1 MAANIYAPKLGTMG
15 GDVTLTEW
23 AVSEGGRV
31 EQGDV
36 VLRVETQKIKFE
48 VEAEISGFLHIVF
61 GEGSVCPMG
70 TVLGVIAESK
80 EELEKL
86 QQQMPSA
93 AAGAGEAP
101 EPASAPAVSAGAGDA
116 ARQMRDRGN
125 IRISP
130 VARKIAEEH
139 MIDVTTIVGTGP
151 DGRIVREDVE
161 RAVAAKA
168 SAPAPAPAPA
178 GKPAEGETL
187 GGKAVKYTVPLR
199 GMRKAIADHLHRSLA
214 DSAQLTAMGEID
226 MTKLI
231 ELRKE
236 FVARE
241 SAIGTKVTYND
252 IFVFVIAKVLKEKP
266 IVNSSITG
274 DEIKVW
280 DDINIGVAVAIDEGL
295 IVPVV
300 RNADRK
306 SISEISRITKELA
319 QAAREGT
326 LIPDQVSGGTFTITN
341 LGAAG
346 AGWRFETS
354 IINPPESAIF
364 GIGGITDRA
373 VVRDGEIVIRPIMTY
388 GFTYDH
394 RVIDG
399 AVAVQFMARVIEL
412 LENPALF
419 TL

>member
-1 MAANIYAPKLGTMG
+1 MG

-23 AVSEGGRV
+23 VVGEGGQV
-31 EQGDV
+31 AQGDV
-36 VLRVETQKIKFE
+36 VLRVETQKIKFD
-48 VEAEISGFLHIVF
+48 VEADVAGLLHIVV

-70 TVLGVIAESK
+70 TVVGVIAGSR
-80 EELEKL
+80 EELEKV
-86 QQQMPSA
+86 QREMPRATSGTPA
-93 AAGAGEAP
+93 TETPSSRPGPGGHTGEGTSGP
-101 EPASAPAVSAGAGDA
+101 RE
-116 ARQMRDRGN
+116 RGS
-125 IRISP
+125 IRVSP

-161 RAVAAKA
+161 KALATRAFLTEKAA
-168 SAPAPAPAPA
+168 APGTTAPVQMQTQA
-178 GKPAEGETL
+178 GEAVEQAAFD
-187 GGKAVKYTVPLR
+187 GKAVKYTIPLR
-199 GMRKAIADHLHRSLA
+199 GMRRAIAEHLHRSLA

-226 MTKLI
+226 MSKAI
-231 ELRKE
+231 GLRKE
-236 FVARE
+236 FLARE
-241 SAIGTKVTYND
+241 SATGTKVTYND
-252 IFVFVIAKVLKEKP
+252 IFVFALAKVLREKP
-266 IVNSSITG
+266 IVNSSILG

-280 DDINIGVAVAIDEGL
+280 DDINIGVAVAVDDGL

-306 SISEISRITKELA
+306 SISEISRITKDLA
-319 QAAREGT
+319 RAAREGT
-326 LIPDQVSGGTFTITN
+326 LVPDQVTGGTFTITN

-364 GIGGITDRA
+364 GAGGITDRA

-399 AVAVQFMARVIEL
+399 ALAVQFMARVVDLI
-412 LENPALF
+412 ENPALF
-419 TL
+419 AL